1 MATNLNHQWMP
12 FTDNREFHRA
22 PQLFVRAEG
31 VRYWNA
37 EGRELLDG
45 SSGLF
50 CSAAGHGR
58 TEIAEA
64 VCKQLL
70 TLDFTPHFQRAS
82 PLSFEL
88 AERLSDL
95 LPAGLNKLFFTN
107 SGSESVDSAMKIALA
122 YHRARGEAQRTRF
135 VSREWAYHG
144 VNFGGVALSGMMRNR
159 QAFATGGL
167 PHVSHMRHT
176 WQEDQRYQLGE
187 PQQGADLASD
197 LERIIAMHG
206 GDSIAACFVEPI
218 AGS

>member
-70 TLDFTPHFQRAS
+70 NLDFTPHFQRAS

-95 LPAGLNKLFFTN
+95 LPAGLNKLFSPTPAP
-107 SGSESVDSAMKIALA
+107 S
-122 YHRARGEAQRTRF
+122 RWTAR
-135 VSREWAYHG
+135 
-144 VNFGGVALSGMMRNR
+144 
-159 QAFATGGL
+159 
-167 PHVSHMRHT
+167 
-176 WQEDQRYQLGE
+176 
-187 PQQGADLASD
+187 
-197 LERIIAMHG
+197 
-206 GDSIAACFVEPI
+206 
-218 AGS
+218 